1 VRQDDIDLALTE
13 SMSAEAKKDIKTR
26 QHLMER
32 SFARAKRYGYKRAR
46 WRRLWRVEIQ
56 EYLTASIQNMM
67 MLLRNIK
74 EPTAAGAKIQTK
86 HRYQKAYRPFQ
97 EQFSYFKQQITEGV
111 NLLFGFKGATI
122 TI

>member
-1 VRQDDIDLALTE
+1 
-13 SMSAEAKKDIKTR
+13 
-26 QHLMER
+26 MER

-46 WRRLWRVEIQ
+46 WRRLWRIQIQ

-67 MLLRNIK
+67 VLLGNIK
-74 EPTAAGAKIQTK
+74 EPAAAGAKIQTK

-97 EQFSYFKQQITEGV
+97 EQFSYFKQQITEGA